1 MAANYKELRDY
12 GCWLNYD
19 LLPPELLA
27 RYAGQL
33 QTTAVVGAETL
44 TQAITAELRRGL
56 RGLLGQEPRVVEQAA
71 EAAVEVRL
79 VERSEESMN
88 PEGFRLSVREE
99 QGALRVVIASPG
111 EQGLLY
117 GTFAFLRAL
126 QLGEI
131 AAGLERE
138 DWPRTPLRLLNHW
151 DNLDGSIERGY
162 AGRSIFFRDNDL
174 VEDLDRVRDYARL
187 LASLGINGVAVNN
200 VNVHREETQLIAA
213 KLELVRVISSI
224 FREYGIRLFL
234 SINFA
239 TPLEFGLDTA
249 DPLNSEVREWWRD
262 RAAQIY
268 SVIPDLGGFLVKADS
283 ENRPGPFTY
292 GRSHAEGANMLA
304 EALEPFGGIVVWRC
318 FVYNC
323 AQDWRD
329 TKTDRARAAYDHFMP
344 LDGLFWDNVILQ
356 IKNGPMDFQV
366 REPVSPLFGG
376 LERTNQVLELQITQ
390 EYTGQQRHL
399 CYLVPQWKEILAF
412 DTYAQG
418 PGTTVAKIVTGSVFP
433 QRWSGLAAVANIG
446 DDPNWTGHTLAQA
459 NLYGYGRLAWD
470 PELTS
475 EQITREWVVLT
486 FGHDPEVVATVSELL
501 LGSWQVYENYTVPLG
516 IGWMCNPGHH
526 YGPSPEGYEYSRW
539 GTYHRADRTAI
550 GVDRSVRS
558 GTGFA
563 GQYRPENARRY
574 ETVETCPEELLL
586 FFHRIPYTHVLKSG
600 KTLIQ
605 HIYDTHFLGVEQVEE
620 MIEKWKGLEGK
631 INPETFF
638 HVLERLEGQLVDAK
652 EWRDVLNTYFY
663 RLTHIPDIH
672 GRKIYP

>member
-1 MAANYKELRDY
+1 MAASYKELRDY

-418 PGTTVAKIVTGSVFP
+418 PGSTVAKIVTGSVFP

>member
-344 LDGLFWDNVILQ
+344 LDGLFRDNVILQ

-418 PGTTVAKIVTGSVFP
+418 PGSTVAKIVTGSVFP

-605 HIYDTHFLGVEQVEE
+605 HIYDTHFLGVEQVKE

-638 HVLERLEGQLVDAK
+638 HVLERLEGQLADAK

>member
-344 LDGLFWDNVILQ
+344 LDGLFRDNVILQ

-631 INPETFF
+631 INPETFL

>member
-99 QGALRVVIASPG
+99 QGALRVVIASTG

-344 LDGLFWDNVILQ
+344 LDGLFRDNVILQ

-418 PGTTVAKIVTGSVFP
+418 PGSTVAKIVTGSVFP

>member
-344 LDGLFWDNVILQ
+344 LDGLFRDNVILQ

-418 PGTTVAKIVTGSVFP
+418 PGSTVAKIVTGSVFP

-605 HIYDTHFLGVEQVEE
+605 HIYDTHFLGVEQVKE

>member
-344 LDGLFWDNVILQ
+344 LDGLFRDNVILQ

-418 PGTTVAKIVTGSVFP
+418 PGSTVAKIVTGSVFP

>member
-418 PGTTVAKIVTGSVFP
+418 PGSTVAKIVTGSVFP

>member
-344 LDGLFWDNVILQ
+344 LDGLFRDNVILQ

-418 PGTTVAKIVTGSVFP
+418 PGSTVAKIVTGSVFP

-620 MIEKWKGLEGK
+620 MIGKWKGLEGK

>member
-162 AGRSIFFRDNDL
+162 AGRSIFFRDNGL

-344 LDGLFWDNVILQ
+344 LDGLFRDNVILQ

-418 PGTTVAKIVTGSVFP
+418 PGSTVAKIVTGSVFP

-605 HIYDTHFLGVEQVEE
+605 HIYDTHFLGVEQVKE

>member
-162 AGRSIFFRDNDL
+162 AGRSIFFRDNGL

-268 SVIPDLGGFLVKADS
+268 SVIPDLGGVLVKADS

-344 LDGLFWDNVILQ
+344 LDGLFRDNVILQ

-418 PGTTVAKIVTGSVFP
+418 PGSTVAKIVTGSVFP

>member
-344 LDGLFWDNVILQ
+344 LDGLFRDNVILQ